1 MMEVKTEK
9 SLLQHT
15 KVENMTLQI
24 IRIEESS
31 RGFNRMT
38 CYEITLHTGAR
49 VVYKSVES
57 NLERL
62 WYLYDTMKSALHGT
76 RKPTWVC

>member
-1 MMEVKTEK
+1 MYNVKVEK

-15 KVENMTLQI
+15 KVDNMVLKI
-24 IRIEESS
+24 VRIEESS
-31 RGFNRMT
+31 HGFKRIV
-38 CYEITLHTGAR
+38 CYEITFSTGAR
-49 VVYKSVES
+49 IVYKSVES